1 MTRGPWF
8 MVLSLLIAVVITQ
21 VSLWMRNIKP
31 SRKISLWEQLIWEMA
46 PKDEQTK
53 EYYRQR
59 LLTGIVVLSLTVL
72 VLYVL
77 TELYG
82 R

>member
-1 MTRGPWF
+1 
-8 MVLSLLIAVVITQ
+8 MVLSVLIAVVITQ

-31 SRKISLWEQLIWEMA
+31 AKKISLWEHLLWERA

-53 EYYRQR
+53 AYYRQR
-59 LLTGIVVLSLTVL
+59 LMTGIIVLPATVL
-72 VLYVL
+72 ALYVL
-77 TELYG
+77 TEMYG

>member
-31 SRKISLWEQLIWEMA
+31 SRKISLWEHLIWEMA

-53 EYYRQR
+53 KYYRQR
-59 LLTGIVVLSLTVL
+59 LLTTAIVLPTTVL
-72 VLYVL
+72 LLYAF